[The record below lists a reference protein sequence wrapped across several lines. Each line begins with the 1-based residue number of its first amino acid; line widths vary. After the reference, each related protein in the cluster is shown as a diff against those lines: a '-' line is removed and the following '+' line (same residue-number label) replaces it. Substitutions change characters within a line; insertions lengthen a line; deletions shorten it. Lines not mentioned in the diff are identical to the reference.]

1 MHDNFVE
8 FEVYG
13 DYGLFSEPLTRV
25 GGEKFTYQVPTYEAM
40 KGVMQSVYWKPT
52 IIWIIDKIRVLNPI
66 QTETKG
72 IRPIKY
78 NSNKN
83 DLSYYTYLKD
93 CRYQV
98 KAHFI
103 WNENRPELEADR
115 NENKHHNIAKRMII
129 KGGRR
134 DIFLGCRECQAYVEP
149 CSLQHRRDVLQEINE
164 CLKADSEQ
172 KVICISTQLVEAGI
186 DFSFE
191 SVIRSLAGIDNIVQ
205 AFGRCNRSFEY
216 GKTCDAYIVKMQE
229 EDLTRLPEIMEAQ
242 KSAKSLLEAY
252 KNHPER
258 FDFDILS
265 DKSIQFYYESLFCS
279 YLQDKKL
286 DYKVSISEVQT
297 ETTMLNLLSTNFQDR
312 KKSDF
317 FTQQAFLTAGK
328 CYQVFDSECLDVI
341 TPYKEGKEIIADLC
355 SEKAKYDLTYLKK
368 KLNEAKNYSIRIWKN
383 QLSKWIDNGVII
395 PVYANNNGQVLFYE
409 LTDQYYTEIGFDE
422 DNCIF

>member
-149 CSLQHRRDVLQEINE
+149 CNFGEGEGFYDNIDELSFGLMYHGITYTDDAYSEETKGKITVNFWNPIMKKGIIDYCLPSECIHKTVRNMEMKKFENKYQNFETAEQMMKKTELEVENE
-164 CLKADSEQ
+164 CL
-172 KVICISTQLVEAGI
+172 G
-186 DFSFE
+186 
-191 SVIRSLAGIDNIVQ
+191 
-205 AFGRCNRSFEY
+205 
-216 GKTCDAYIVKMQE
+216 
-229 EDLTRLPEIMEAQ
+229 
-242 KSAKSLLEAY
+242 
-252 KNHPER
+252 
-258 FDFDILS
+258 
-265 DKSIQFYYESLFCS
+265 
-279 YLQDKKL
+279 
-286 DYKVSISEVQT
+286 
-297 ETTMLNLLSTNFQDR
+297 
-312 KKSDF
+312 
-317 FTQQAFLTAGK
+317 
-328 CYQVFDSECLDVI
+328 
-341 TPYKEGKEIIADLC
+341 
-355 SEKAKYDLTYLKK
+355 
-368 KLNEAKNYSIRIWKN
+368 
-383 QLSKWIDNGVII
+383 
-395 PVYANNNGQVLFYE
+395 
-409 LTDQYYTEIGFDE
+409 
-422 DNCIF
+422 